1 MNSFAFDTHAFFKS
15 LTYAGMEEQ
24 QAEALV
30 EFQTQ
35 LINESLATKRDI
47 EEVKESI
54 GEVKESVEALRLKTE
69 QSIEEVKASVEALRL
84 KTEQSI
90 EEVKESI
97 EALRLKT
104 EQSIEKL
111 KVELEKVKGE
121 VAEVKGE
128 VEKLRLEIKRDI
140 KALEL
145 HLTLRLAS
153 VIILTTGLFATLV
166 KWLP

>member
-15 LTYAGMEEQ
+15 LTYAGMDEQ

-30 EFQTQ
+30 EFQKQ
-35 LINESLATKRDI
+35 LINDSLATKRDI
-47 EEVKESI
+47 
-54 GEVKESVEALRLKTE
+54 GEVKA
-69 QSIEEVKASVEALRL
+69 SIEEVKASVEETKAN
-84 KTEQSI
+84 
-90 EEVKESI
+90 V

-121 VAEVKGE
+121 VEKVKGE
-128 VEKLRLEIKRDI
+128 VEKLRLEIKKDI

-153 VIILTTGLFATLV
+153 VIIVTTGLFATLV
-166 KWLP
+166 KLLP

>member
-24 QAEALV
+24 QAEALL
-30 EFQTQ
+30 EFQNH
-35 LINESLATKRDI
+35 LINDSLATKRDI
-47 EEVKESI
+47 
-54 GEVKESVEALRLKTE
+54 GEVKA
-69 QSIEEVKASVEALRL
+69 SIEEVKASVEALRL

-90 EEVKESI
+90 GE
-97 EALRLKT
+97 
-104 EQSIEKL
+104 L
-111 KVELEKVKGE
+111 KVDLEKVKGE
-121 VAEVKGE
+121 VEKVKGE
-128 VEKLRLEIKRDI
+128 VEKLRLEIKKDM

-166 KWLP
+166 KLLP

>member
-54 GEVKESVEALRLKTE
+54 EEVKESVEEVKESVEALRLKTE

-84 KTEQSI
+84 KTEQN
-90 EEVKESI
+90 
-97 EALRLKT
+97 
-104 EQSIEKL
+104 IEKL
-111 KVELEKVKGE
+111 KVELEKVKSEVEKVKGE
-121 VAEVKGE
+121 VEKVKGE
-128 VEKLRLEIKRDI
+128 VEKLRLEKKKDI

-153 VIILTTGLFATLV
+153 VIIVTAGIFATLV
-166 KWLP
+166 KFLP

>member
-15 LTYAGMEEQ
+15 LTYAGMDEQ

-30 EFQTQ
+30 EFQKQ
-35 LINESLATKRDI
+35 LINDSLATKRDI
-47 EEVKESI
+47 
-54 GEVKESVEALRLKTE
+54 GEVKA
-69 QSIEEVKASVEALRL
+69 SIEEVKASVE
-84 KTEQSI
+84 
-90 EEVKESI
+90 EVKASVEETKANV

-111 KVELEKVKGE
+111 KVELEKVKVE
-121 VAEVKGE
+121 LAKVKGE
-128 VEKLRLEIKRDI
+128 VEKLRLEIKKDI

-153 VIILTTGLFATLV
+153 VIIVTAGIFATLV
-166 KWLP
+166 KFLP

>member
-24 QAEALV
+24 QAEALI
-30 EFQTQ
+30 EFQKH

-47 EEVKESI
+47 GEVKASIEEVKASVEETKASI
-54 GEVKESVEALRLKTE
+54 EALRLKTE

-90 EEVKESI
+90 
-97 EALRLKT
+97 A
-104 EQSIEKL
+104 KL

-121 VAEVKGE
+121 VEKVKGE
-128 VEKLRLEIKRDI
+128 VEKLRLEIKKDL

-153 VIILTTGLFATLV
+153 VIIVTTGLFATLV
-166 KWLP
+166 KLLP

>member
-15 LTYAGMEEQ
+15 LTYAGMDEQ

-30 EFQTQ
+30 EFQKQ
-35 LINESLATKRDI
+35 LINDSLATKRDI
-47 EEVKESI
+47 
-54 GEVKESVEALRLKTE
+54 GEVKA
-69 QSIEEVKASVEALRL
+69 SIEEVKASVE
-84 KTEQSI
+84 
-90 EEVKESI
+90 EVKASVEETKANV

-111 KVELEKVKGE
+111 KVELEKVKVE
-121 VAEVKGE
+121 LAKVKGE
-128 VEKLRLEIKRDI
+128 VEKLRLEIKKDI

-153 VIILTTGLFATLV
+153 VIVVTAGIFATLV
-166 KWLP
+166 KFLP